1 MTVQT
6 PDTFGP
12 SGTLKFRQA
21 FGSPTVAVTGAAG
34 FIGSHL
40 SERLLRLGCSVIGID
55 DFDPWY
61 DLKQKKNNLLGVVED
76 PNFELV
82 DGALDHETASAAFSR
97 SSIVF
102 HLAGRPGV
110 QDSWGQGFVES
121 SRRNVELTQQVLEAS
136 VECGVS
142 RVVYASSSSVY
153 GSGATGLEIAPDPKP
168 ISPYGVS
175 KLVGEQLAHVYRNRG
190 LQVTNLR
197 YFTVYGPRQRPDM
210 AMHRMFESTRLDG
223 PVFVRRGDGLQ
234 RREFTYVT
242 DVVSATVAAGFV
254 TEAADETFDVGGG
267 SSVSLQEVMSLVEGL
282 AGRRMR
288 TETTAA
294 PAGDPAITVA
304 RTSKTRELLGWVPEV
319 DLVAGLRQ
327 QWEWHRQRVSSE
339 APILVAD

>member
-12 SGTLKFRQA
+12 SGTLKFRQE

-61 DLKQKKNNLLGVVED
+61 DLNQKKSNLLGALED

-82 DGALDHETASAAFSR
+82 DGALNHETACAAFSR

-110 QDSWGQGFVES
+110 QDSWGRGFVES

-153 GSGATGLEIAPDPKP
+153 GSGATSLEIAPDSQP

-254 TEAADETFDVGGG
+254 AEAADETFDVGGG
-267 SSVSLQEVMSLVEGL
+267 SSVSLQEVMSLVEEL

-294 PAGDPAITVA
+294 PAGDPAVTVA
-304 RTSKTRELLGWVPEV
+304 RTNKTRKLLGWVPEV
-319 DLVAGLRQ
+319 DLVTGLSQ

-339 APILVAD
+339 ASILVAD

>member
-1 MTVQT
+1 MTVQS
-6 PDTFGP
+6 PNMFGP
-12 SGTLKFRQA
+12 SGTSKFQQE
-21 FGSPTVAVTGAAG
+21 FGSPTVAVTGVAG

-40 SERLLRLGCSVIGID
+40 AERLLQLGCSVIGID

-61 DLKQKKNNLLGVVED
+61 DLNQKRNNLLDVIGN

-82 DGALDHETASAAFSR
+82 DRALDHETACAAFGR
-97 SSIVF
+97 SSVVF

-136 VECGVS
+136 VESDVS

-153 GSGATGLEIAPDPKP
+153 GSGATSLEIAPEPQP

-190 LQVTNLR
+190 LEVTNLR

-210 AMHRMFESTRLDG
+210 AMHRMFESTKANG

-234 RREFTYVT
+234 RREFTYVS

-254 TEAADETFDVGGG
+254 AAAADETFDVGGG
-267 SSVSLQEVMSLVEGL
+267 SSVSLQEVMSLVEKL
-282 AGRRMR
+282 AGAPMR

-294 PAGDPAITVA
+294 PAGDPAVTVA
-304 RTSKTRELLGWVPEV
+304 RTKKTRDVLGWIPEV
-319 DLVAGLRQ
+319 DLVKGLGQ
-327 QWEWHRQRVSSE
+327 QCEWHRQRVSSE
-339 APILVAD
+339 APILIAD